1 MKFLWN
7 FKHETEIWHCKH
19 NRQILSKSIKKYLNL
34 NNVLDFV
41 IVNNKNARSMLFDL
55 VLVGVS
61 VVKSESFQQINVEL
75 FCFAFFCFVLFF
87 IYLYIFLVCVLCF
100 TLSMFFDT
108 GKDSINFYWKVL
120 WFEVDFERSL
130 LTVDVKEISRTNYSG
145 DW

>member
-1 MKFLWN
+1 M
-7 FKHETEIWHCKH
+7 
-19 NRQILSKSIKKYLNL
+19 NL

-75 FCFAFFCFVLFF
+75 FCFAFFLFCFIF
-87 IYLYIFLVCVLCF
+87 YLYIFLVCVLCF

-108 GKDSINFYWKVL
+108 GKDFINFYWKVL

-145 DW
+145 GYNKFFLEWYSNVLFSSMWHI

>member
-75 FCFAFFCFVLFF
+75 FCFAFFLFCFIFYLF
-87 IYLYIFLVCVLCF
+87 IYFFGVCF
-100 TLSMFFDT
+100 MFYFEYV
-108 GKDSINFYWKVL
+108 FWYWKRLYKFLLKSIMV
-120 WFEVDFERSL
+120 WSGFWKIFAYCGCER
-130 LTVDVKEISRTNYSG
+130 NQ
-145 DW
+145 